1 MIRKRRLEMAKE
13 TPDTHYK
20 ALQVNLDPARYGTIA
35 EIGAGQEVAR
45 WFFRVGGAAGTIA
58 KAMSAYDM
66 TFSDAIYG
74 QSDRYVS
81 RQRLR
86 TMLDH
91 EYQLLIERLDTK
103 RGEKTQFF
111 VFADTVAT
119 RSFSR
124 KEDGH
129 GWLGIRFQNEPKGA
143 ASEITIHVRLTDS
156 EPEQQQEALGIIG
169 VNLVYG
175 AMFHNANPRQLIAS
189 LLDNVTAARAE
200 IDMIEF
206 SGPSFDRVDNR
217 LMSLELVR
225 SGLTHAAMFGADG
238 KVVMPSDALY
248 KKCVLVE
255 RGSFRPATKV
265 TVDMLRCAQA
275 QFVQEPGVQGEDVV
289 TLFEMTLRNLRDG
302 TEEIDAQDFLDRA
315 DILAT
320 LGRTVVVSNYGE
332 YHRLAAYLIRQ
343 TKKLIGL
350 VMGVPTLRELFDE
363 RYYSDLDGGIL
374 ESFGRLFKND
384 LKIYAYPLLDAKTNS
399 LITAGNLRVAPHLRH
414 LCAYLV
420 ENRLIESM
428 RDFDDR
434 CLRIYSRDVLSRIRS
449 GDPLWEEMTPP
460 AVAELIKRRGLLG
473 YRAQA
478 AA

>member
-1 MIRKRRLEMAKE
+1 MAQDP
-13 TPDTHYK
+13 PDTHFK
-20 ALQVNLDPARYGTIA
+20 ALQVNLDPVRYGTFA

-45 WFFRVGGAAGTIA
+45 WFFRVGGAAGTVA

-81 RQRLR
+81 RVRLE

-91 EYQLLIERLDTK
+91 EYELLIERLNSQ
-103 RGEKTQFF
+103 RGDKTRFF

-119 RSFSR
+119 RSYSR

-129 GWLGIRFQNEPKGA
+129 GWLGIRFQAEPLGP
-143 ASEITIHVRLTDS
+143 ASQITIHVRLTAG
-156 EPEQQQEALGIIG
+156 ETEQQQEALGIIG

-175 AMFHNANPRQLIAS
+175 ALFHHAAPTALIAS
-189 LLDNVTAARAE
+189 LLDNVTAAHGE

-206 SGPSFDRVDNR
+206 SGPAFAGVDNR

-225 SGLTHAAMFGADG
+225 TGLTAAAMFGADG
-238 KVVMPSDALY
+238 RVVQPSDALY

-265 TVDMLRCAQA
+265 TVDMLRCAQS
-275 QFVQEPGVQGEDVV
+275 QFVREPGVAGEDVV
-289 TLFEMTLRNLRDG
+289 ELFEMTLKNLSGDAG
-302 TEEIDAQDFLDRA
+302 DIDAQDFLDRA

-320 LGRTVVVSNYGE
+320 LGGTVLISNYGA
-332 YHRLAAYLIRQ
+332 YHRLAAYLFRH
-343 TKKLIGL
+343 TKKPIGL

-363 RYYSDLDGGIL
+363 RYYADLEGGIL

-384 LKIYAYPLLDAKTNS
+384 LKIYAYPELDAKTGV
-399 LITAGNLRVAPHLRH
+399 LTTASNLQVAPHLGH
-414 LCAYLV
+414 LCEHLV
-420 ENRLIESM
+420 ENHMIEGLEGVD
-428 RDFDDR
+428 RR
-434 CLRIYSRDVLSRIRS
+434 CLSIRSRDVLAQIRR
-449 GDPLWEEMTPP
+449 GDAGWEVATPNS
-460 AVAELIKRRGLLG
+460 VARAIKRRGLLG
-473 YRAQA
+473 YCAPQA
-478 AA
+478 HQRVA

>member
-1 MIRKRRLEMAKE
+1 MAQDP
-13 TPDTHYK
+13 PDTHFK
-20 ALQVNLDPARYGTIA
+20 ALQVNLDPVRYGTFA

-45 WFFRVGGAAGTIA
+45 WFFRVGGAAGTVA

-81 RQRLR
+81 RLRLE

-91 EYQLLIERLDTK
+91 EYELLIERLNSQ
-103 RGEKTQFF
+103 RGDKTRFF

-119 RSFSR
+119 RSYSR

-129 GWLGIRFQNEPKGA
+129 GWLGIRFQAEPLGP
-143 ASEITIHVRLTDS
+143 ASQITIHVRLTAG
-156 EPEQQQEALGIIG
+156 ETEQQQEALGIIG

-175 AMFHNANPRQLIAS
+175 ALFQHAQPTALIAS
-189 LLDNVTAARAE
+189 LLDNVTSAHGE

-206 SGPSFDRVDNR
+206 GGPAFEGVDNR

-225 SGLTHAAMFGADG
+225 AGLTDAAMFGADG
-238 KVVMPSDALY
+238 KVVQPSDALY

-265 TVDMLRCAQA
+265 TVDMLRCAES
-275 QFVQEPGVQGEDVV
+275 QFVHEPGVAGEDVV
-289 TLFEMTLRNLRDG
+289 ELFEMTLRNLSGDAGDIDG
-302 TEEIDAQDFLDRA
+302 QDFLDRA

-320 LGRTVVVSNYGE
+320 LGRTVLISNYGA
-332 YHRLAAYLIRQ
+332 YHRLAAYLFRH
-343 TKKLIGL
+343 TKQPIGL

-363 RYYSDLDGGIL
+363 RYYADLEGGIL

-384 LKIYAYPLLDAKTNS
+384 LKIYAYPELDAKTGA
-399 LITAGNLRVAPHLRH
+399 LTTAGNLQVARHLRH
-414 LCAYLV
+414 LYEHLL
-420 ENRLIESM
+420 ENRMLESLKGV
-428 RDFDDR
+428 DQR
-434 CLRIYSRDVLSRIRS
+434 CLSIRSRDVLARIRRGDS
-449 GDPLWEEMTPP
+449 GWEVATPNS
-460 AVAELIKRRGLLG
+460 VARVIKRRGLLG
-473 YRAQA
+473 YHAPQA
-478 AA
+478 HRRVA